1 MLTDDERTMLN
12 VAISHLTAI
21 ADGSAAQHGAEWMRA
36 GIALDALRAIAAPR
50 VAPSPTPGIC
60 AAIEQAAAWIEL
72 GEIGATPDGEALVAT
87 LRGFTR
93 APRVATVA
101 RPIAEWHEDHGP
113 ALWWQFPVDEPPY
126 SGSPLDDDWP
136 GYHTH
141 WTPIVCPDDPASRGP
156 IGEW

>member
-1 MLTDDERTMLN
+1 MLTDEERN
-12 VAISHLTAI
+12 HLLSI
-21 ADGSAAQHGAEWMRA
+21 ADTVASLHAVDVDHRRGHCLAAAER
-36 GIALDALRAIAAPR
+36 IRAIAAPR

-141 WTPIVCPDDPASRGP
+141 WTPIVCPVDPASRGP
-156 IGEW
+156 IGEG